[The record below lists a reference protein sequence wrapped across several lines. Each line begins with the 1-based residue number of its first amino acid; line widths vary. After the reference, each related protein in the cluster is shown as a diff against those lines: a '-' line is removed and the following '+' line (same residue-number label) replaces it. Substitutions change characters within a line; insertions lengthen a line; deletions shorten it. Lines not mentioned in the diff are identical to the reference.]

1 MYIFVICFSWFF
13 CGEFKEGKQEK
24 ESILS
29 FFFIQESMQ
38 AIACIEY
45 CRGLTKS
52 MLRVLSIM
60 VVLHVN
66 SATAFT
72 LPLPCLYRHGP
83 VQAQKVRAQGVR
95 MAAIKVALIQTGGT
109 IDKDY
114 PRSSMG
120 YAFEIADPATE
131 RIIADASHVPLSV
144 DFEQHTVCRK
154 VETFKR
160 QQGLYLI
167 LNYSNS

>member
-1 MYIFVICFSWFF
+1 MTEVSEKSYTPKKIRFVVH
-13 CGEFKEGKQEK
+13 
-24 ESILS
+24 
-29 FFFIQESMQ
+29 SMQ
-38 AIACIEY
+38 AKRIAS
-45 CRGLTKS
+45 KS
-52 MLRVLSIM
+52 MFLGSGRITAHVLRVLSIM
-60 VVLHVN
+60 IVLHVN

-83 VQAQKVRAQGVR
+83 VRAQTVRAQGVSRMR

-154 VETFKR
+154 VA
-160 QQGLYLI
+160 
-167 LNYSNS
+167 

>member
-1 MYIFVICFSWFF
+1 MFLGSGRITAHV
-13 CGEFKEGKQEK
+13 
-24 ESILS
+24 
-29 FFFIQESMQ
+29 
-38 AIACIEY
+38 
-45 CRGLTKS
+45 
-52 MLRVLSIM
+52 LRVLSIM
-60 VVLHVN
+60 IVLHVN

-83 VQAQKVRAQGVR
+83 VRAQTVRAQGVSRMR

-154 VETFKR
+154 VETLTA
-160 QQGLYLI
+160 GLTFDIKLLKFI
-167 LNYSNS
+167 ELFSNVFIRACTHITQT